1 METEAITARSIPAGS
16 GSPGPGSLRAA
27 GPCRWGAAGARGGA
41 RGSPTCRD
49 FYFFCLL
56 PPLPAGVPRGC
67 SPAFLPWASPAPSPL
82 GFLLLRLRCLGRS
95 LVLHFLRNAGAKLA
109 FALFVAFC
117 CLFGA
122 SLSAE
127 SNRFH
132 LPIKRDYVA
141 KF

>member
-1 METEAITARSIPAGS
+1 MRGAGPRARAGS
-16 GSPGPGSLRAA
+16 VRRGRAA
-27 GPCRWGAAGARGGA
+27 GGQQEPELGAPRPAGIL
-41 RGSPTCRD
+41 
-49 FYFFCLL
+49 FFFCLL
-56 PPLPAGVPRGC
+56 PPLPAGIPRGC
-67 SPAFLPWASPAPSPL
+67 SPAFLPWVSPAPSPL
-82 GFLLLRLRCLGRS
+82 GFLLLRLRCLGCS
-95 LVLHFLRNAGAKLA
+95 LVLHFVRNAGAKLA

-132 LPIKRDYVA
+132 LPIKRDCVA